1 MRIADSGL
9 RKAEQAVDLQI
20 SKSEIRSPQLFM
32 TVLDYFVLIVI
43 VASVASGATRGILKG
58 IISVASALAGLVL
71 AAQFYAY
78 AAIGFGAVKA
88 AAQWSSLLG
97 FVTIFVAVL
106 AAGSLLTYWLRSR
119 LKRARLSWVD
129 HLMGAGF
136 GLLRGWLICSVVY
149 LALTAFP
156 LRPVAVERAMLGP
169 VLLEGTHVVA
179 YLISQDMRQRFS
191 SGYETV
197 KRLWEQKRAG

>member
-1 MRIADSGL
+1 L
-9 RKAEQAVDLQI
+9 RKAAAAVELQI
-20 SKSEIRSPQLFM
+20 PKSEIRSPQLFM
-32 TVLDYFVLIVI
+32 TFLDYFVLIVV

-78 AAIGFGAVKA
+78 AAVPFGAVKA
-88 AAQWSSLLG
+88 TAPWASLGG
-97 FVTIFVAVL
+97 FVTIFVAVV
-106 AAGSLLTYWLRSR
+106 AAGSLLTRWLRSR
-119 LKRARLSWVD
+119 LKRARLRWVD

-136 GLLRGWLICSVVY
+136 GLLRGWLICSAVY

-156 LRPVAVERAMLGP
+156 LRLQTVERSVFAP
-169 VLLEGTHVVA
+169 PLLEGTKVIA
-179 YLISQDMRQRFS
+179 YLTSQEMRQRFL

-197 KRLWEQKRAG
+197 KELWGQRKAG

>member
-1 MRIADSGL
+1 L
-9 RKAEQAVDLQI
+9 RRAEQAVELQI
-20 SKSEIRSPQLFM
+20 PKSEIRSPQLFI
-32 TVLDYFVLIVI
+32 TVLDYFVLIVV

-71 AAQFYAY
+71 AAHFYAY
-78 AAIGFGAVKA
+78 AAIPFGAVKA

-97 FVTIFVAVL
+97 FVTIFVAIL
-106 AAGSLLTYWLRSR
+106 AAGGLLSYWLRSR
-119 LKRARLSWVD
+119 LRHARLSWVD

-156 LRPVAVERAMLGP
+156 VRPVAVDRALLGP
-169 VLLEGTHVVA
+169 VLLEGTRVIV
-179 YLISQDMRQRFS
+179 YLTSQDMRQRFS

-197 KRLWEQKRAG
+197 KRLWGQNEAA

>member
-1 MRIADSGL
+1 MRKGE
-9 RKAEQAVDLQI
+9 RAVELQI
-20 SKSEIRSPQLFM
+20 PKSEIRSPQLLM
-32 TVLDYFVLIVI
+32 TVLDYFVLIVV

-78 AAIGFGAVKA
+78 AAIPFGAVEVS
-88 AAQWSSLLG
+88 AQWSSLLG
-97 FVTIFVAVL
+97 FVTILVMVL
-106 AAGSLLTYWLRSR
+106 AAGGLVTYWLRAR
-119 LKRARLSWVD
+119 LKRARLRWMD
-129 HLMGAGF
+129 HLMGGVF
-136 GLLRGWLICSVVY
+136 GLVRGWLISSAVY

-156 LRPVAVERAMLGP
+156 LRLSAVEQAVLAP

-179 YLISQDMRQRFS
+179 YLTSQDMRQRFS

-197 KRLWEQKRAG
+197 KELWEQKKAG

>member
-1 MRIADSGL
+1 L
-9 RKAEQAVDLQI
+9 RRAGPAVEA
-20 SKSEIRSPQLFM
+20 STPKSEIRSPQLFM
-32 TVLDYFVLIVI
+32 TVLDYFVLIVV

-78 AAIGFGAVKA
+78 AAVLFGAAKA
-88 AAQWSSLLG
+88 TAPWSSLLG
-97 FVTIFVAVL
+97 FVTIFAAVI
-106 AAGSLLTYWLRSR
+106 AAGSLLTHWLRSR

-136 GLLRGWLICSVVY
+136 GLLRGWLISSVVY

-156 LRPVAVERAMLGP
+156 VRPAAVERATLAP
-169 VLLEGTHVVA
+169 VLIEGTRVVA
-179 YLISQDMRQRFS
+179 FLTSQEMRQRFL
-191 SGYETV
+191 SGYQSV
-197 KRLWEQKRAG
+197 KELWGREKDN

>member
-1 MRIADSGL
+1 
-9 RKAEQAVDLQI
+9 
-20 SKSEIRSPQLFM
+20 M
-32 TVLDYFVLIVI
+32 TVLDYFVLIVV

-78 AAIGFGAVKA
+78 AAILFDAVGFA
-88 AAQWSSLLG
+88 APWSSIGG
-97 FVTIFVAVL
+97 FVTIFVAVV
-106 AAGSLLTYWLRSR
+106 AAGSLLTRWLRSR

-136 GLLRGWLICSVVY
+136 GLLRGWLICSAIY

-156 LRPVAVERAMLGP
+156 LRPVAVERSVFAP
-169 VLLEGTHVVA
+169 VLLEGTKVVV
-179 YLISQDMRQRFS
+179 YLTSQEMRQRFT

-197 KRLWEQKRAG
+197 KGLWGEKKAG